1 MLPVAIILAGALV
14 GAGFYLSNRQTDSKI
29 FNNDDSVVRGINIR
43 AVSED
48 DHILGNPNAPVVIV
62 EYSDTECPFCKTFHN
77 TMHRLID
84 EYGKDGKLAW
94 VYRHFPIDSLH
105 SKARKEAEAT
115 ECAAEL
121 GGKEEFWVYIDALFA
136 KTPSNN
142 GLDLSELPK
151 IADEVGIKVSDFESC
166 LSSGKYANKI
176 QEDFQD
182 AVLAGAGG
190 TPYSILVTRS
200 GERIAIEGGQPY
212 DVMKTIIDAAL
223 LNQGIQ

>member
-1 MLPVAIILAGALV
+1 METQKGSPFMLPVAIILAGALV

-121 GGKEEFWVYIDALFA
+121 GG
-136 KTPSNN
+136 
-142 GLDLSELPK
+142 LDLSELPK